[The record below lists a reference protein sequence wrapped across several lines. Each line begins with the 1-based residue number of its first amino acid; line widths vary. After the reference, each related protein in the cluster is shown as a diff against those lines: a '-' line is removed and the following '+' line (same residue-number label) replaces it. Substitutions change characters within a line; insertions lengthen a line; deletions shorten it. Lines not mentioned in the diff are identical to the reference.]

1 LTDVTRPTYDKVL
14 ITGGAGFIG
23 SHTADVLLDN
33 DVNVWI
39 LDDLTTGSL
48 RNLKRWKNHKRLHFL
63 KGSITR
69 WTDVKRAAKPVEA
82 IIHLAALT
90 SPKRSILL
98 PEETFHVNVTGT
110 ANLLHA
116 AKVNEIQR
124 FVYASSCAVYGN
136 ATVPPIP
143 ESASQK
149 PTTPYAASK
158 MIGEKCCSTFAE
170 AYDLDTVALRYFN
183 VYGPKQNPAYAGVI
197 TKFAKTLLAGSRA
210 TIHGNGEQTRDF
222 INISDVVTANL
233 LALRTK
239 RGVGQCYNIGTG
251 QETSINQ
258 LHNVMAS
265 LLRIKTKP
273 IQDPPMEG
281 DVRRSCA
288 ETEKARAIL
297 GFESKT
303 SLKLGLKML
312 IDSMRQSKTS

>member
-1 LTDVTRPTYDKVL
+1 L

-23 SHTADVLLDN
+23 SHTADILLDN
-33 DVNVWI
+33 DVGVWI
-39 LDDLTTGSL
+39 LDNLSAGSL
-48 RNLKRWKNHKRLHFL
+48 RNLKRWKSHNRLHFIR
-63 KGSITR
+63 GSITR
-69 WTDVKRAAKPVEA
+69 WRDVKRAAKPVEA

-90 SPKRSILL
+90 SPKQSILT

-110 ANLLHA
+110 SNLLHA
-116 AKVNEIQR
+116 ATVNEIQR

-136 ATVPPIP
+136 ATVPPTP
-143 ESASQK
+143 ESAAQK

-158 MIGEKCCSTFAE
+158 MIGEKCCSAFAE
-170 AYDLDTVALRYFN
+170 AYGLDAVVLRYFN

-197 TKFAKTLLAGSRA
+197 TKFAKNLLAGARA

-222 INISDVVTANL
+222 INISDVVEANL

-239 RGVGQCYNIGTG
+239 RGVGQCFNIGTG

-258 LHNVMAS
+258 LHNVMAN
-265 LLRIKTKP
+265 LLGMKTKP
-273 IQDPPMEG
+273 IHDPPMEG

-288 ETEKARAIL
+288 ETDKARAIL

-303 SLKLGLKML
+303 PLRLGLKML
-312 IDSMRQSKTS
+312 IDSMRQFKTS